1 MKLENSGIS
10 IDILKKWFYI
20 MFTIT
25 YSYEW
30 MYICWI
36 LNSIFFSKS
45 KKKSYCTKNN

>member
-20 MFTIT
+20 MFAIT

-36 LNSIFFSKS
+36 LNSIFFL
-45 KKKSYCTKNN
+45 KKQKEELLYKK